1 MSITIEHHEGA
12 VTYLS
17 DAGKAAYTVDAAR
30 HEEQR
35 RLARVDR
42 LYTEIKIG
50 AAGGALLTIAGLIAK
65 QLLGA

>member
-1 MSITIEHHEGA
+1 MSLTIEYHDGA

-17 DAGKAAYTVDAAR
+17 DAGMAAYTADAAK

-65 QLLGA
+65 QLIGV